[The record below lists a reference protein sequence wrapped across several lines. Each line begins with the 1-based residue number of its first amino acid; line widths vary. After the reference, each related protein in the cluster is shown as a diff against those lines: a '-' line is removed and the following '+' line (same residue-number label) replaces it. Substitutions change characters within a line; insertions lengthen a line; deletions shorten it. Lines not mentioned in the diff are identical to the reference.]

1 MTSTAALAAAEV
13 AYQAS
18 QDAGFAYH
26 VANSERRADR
36 YVLHAAYD
44 ARWQEYLRLLRV
56 AVTLVHQE
64 HGIKEVS
71 AA

>member
-1 MTSTAALAAAEV
+1 MNSTAALAAAEV
-13 AYQAS
+13 AYEVA

-26 VANSERRADR
+26 AANSERRPDR

-44 ARWQEYLRLLRV
+44 ATWQEYLRLLRV
-56 AVTLVHQE
+56 AVALVHTEQ
-64 HGIKEVS
+64 GIKSGV